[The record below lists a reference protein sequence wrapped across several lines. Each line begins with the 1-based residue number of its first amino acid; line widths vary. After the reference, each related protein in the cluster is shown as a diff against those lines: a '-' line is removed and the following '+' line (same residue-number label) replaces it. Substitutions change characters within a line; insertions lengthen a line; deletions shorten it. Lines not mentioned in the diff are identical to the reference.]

1 VGGQGGTWNGQS
13 LGWGGYA
20 GTGLGQSS
28 ATPYWQ
34 QGGMQQRDDTATQGW
49 GGVFG
54 QKNPWS
60 FT

>member
-1 VGGQGGTWNGQS
+1 
-13 LGWGGYA
+13 
-20 GTGLGQSS
+20 
-28 ATPYWQ
+28 
-34 QGGMQQRDDTATQGW
+34 MQQRDDTATQGW